1 MQVQKMNLLNA
12 LSLIL
17 LGVWGYLETKAGT
30 ALIPAGFGVT
40 LLFCHSGLKNQNKI
54 VAHISVLLTLL
65 ILLALVGMRLPK
77 SIESGGMGLVRVI
90 IMISTSIIAMASF
103 VKSFIDA
110 RKK

>member
-1 MQVQKMNLLNA
+1 MQVQKINLLNA

-17 LGVWGYLETKAGT
+17 LGIWGYLETKSGT

-54 VAHISVLLTLL
+54 IAHVAVLLTLL
-65 ILLALVGMRLPK
+65 ILVALVFMRLEK

-90 IMISTSIIAMASF
+90 LMIFTSSIAMISF

>member
-17 LGVWGYLETKAGT
+17 LGIWGYLETKSGT

-40 LLFCHSGLKNQNKI
+40 LLFCHSGLKNKI
-54 VAHISVLLTLL
+54 IAHVAVLLTLL
-65 ILLALVGMRLPK
+65 ILVALVFMRLEK

-90 IMISTSIIAMASF
+90 LMIFTSSIAMISF

-110 RKK
+110 RKN